1 MKQGLV
7 HIYTGNGKGKTSCAL
22 GLALR
27 ARGAGLKVALYQ
39 FLKNPE
45 CKSSERKIAKSL
57 GIELT
62 CFNQIHPMF
71 RSCLPAG
78 TANLKPQSEASPQGE
93 TSNLFVAIEKS
104 LIIVKKEL
112 SKYDVV
118 ILDEII
124 NLVSE
129 KFLDET
135 VLINLIKDKP
145 KTPELVLTGRG
156 ASAKLKKLADY
167 VTELKE
173 IKHPYKKGV
182 KARKGIEY

>member
-39 FLKNPE
+39 FLKNPK
-45 CKSSERKIAKSL
+45 CKSSERRIAKCL
-57 GIELT
+57 GIKLT

-71 RSCLPAG
+71 CS
-78 TANLKPQSEASPQGE
+78 NLKPQ
-93 TSNLFVAIEKS
+93 TSNLSVAIEKS
-104 LIIVKKEL
+104 LIIIKKEL
-112 SKYDVV
+112 NKYDVMV
-118 ILDEII
+118 LDEVI

-135 VLINLIKDKP
+135 ILINLIKNKP
-145 KTPELVLTGRG
+145 KELELVLTGRG

-173 IKHPYKKGV
+173 VKHPYHKGI
-182 KARKGIEY
+182 KARRGIEF